1 MHIINQSGVQP
12 ENSKNIV
19 TVNQLWQRYISYWP
33 LFIVLILIAVG
44 CAKFYTWYAI
54 PVYESNARILINDE
68 KKGAEDSKERE
79 VFNTLNNK
87 KIIENEMEVVQSR
100 TLIDNV
106 AKQLYLN
113 VPVYKRDRLQNI
125 SAYTISPIR
134 IETSDTVFAEHP
146 KEVFFS
152 VNKDASEVTIEGN
165 VYSLNTWVNTEYG
178 NLRFVRNN
186 KFRGTLTT
194 SDKLLFTVVDPKKI
208 TKDIQDRLQVSSS
221 SKLSSILI
229 LSFKD
234 PVAVR
239 GEEFLNALINEYNN
253 SILLD
258 KSQLA
263 KNTLAFVNARL
274 NEVTGDLN
282 GIEQKSQLYKS
293 GNSAID
299 IGTQGRLY
307 LENVSL
313 NDQKLSE
320 INIHLAVLNQ
330 VQDFA
335 LSNNN
340 KGAIVPS
347 TLGINDP
354 MLTKLLNTLSESEM
368 EYERLRTT
376 EGPNYPT
383 VIALNDQIAR
393 LKPAIV
399 QNIQSQ
405 RKSLEASKSN
415 LLSTNNVY
423 SRDLQTIPE
432 KEKELIG
439 INREK
444 GIKYSTYAFLLQ
456 KREETALAYSS
467 VVPDNRLVDNAQSS
481 IKPVSPS
488 NKQVYIICLLAALLL
503 SVGIITAKDSFNN
516 KVLYRQEIETL
527 TRRPIVGEI
536 IFDKTKAPFVVGD
549 GKETFIAEQFRQLR
563 VAFTFLKKDVRK
575 KKILVTSSIAGEG
588 KSFISL
594 NLALTMALT
603 NKRVAIIELDLIN
616 SNISNKFNIKDNL
629 GVTDYL
635 MGKASVKDIITS
647 TDINSNLFLISAGT
661 PIKNSSEL
669 LTNGKI
675 EDLLISLEE
684 EFDYIVID
692 TAPVNLVTDAYI
704 LSPLCDITL
713 YVVRHNYTAKV
724 FVQRI
729 DSNNKINRL
738 HNIAIVFN
746 GIKARGFG
754 TKSYGFGYG
763 YGYSYNEKRP
773 KSLKV
778 ISAKIGAG
786 KKSIVG

>member
-1 MHIINQSGVQP
+1 MHIINNSGSQSDS
-12 ENSKNIV
+12 SKNIV
-19 TVNQLWQRYISYWP
+19 TLNQLWQRYITYWP
-33 LFIVLILIAVG
+33 LFIILIILAIA
-44 CAKFYTWYAI
+44 CANFYTWYAI
-54 PVYESNARILINDE
+54 PVYESNTRILINDE

-79 VFNTLNNK
+79 VFNTLNTK
-87 KIIENEMEVVQSR
+87 KIIENEMEVIQSR

-106 AKQLYLN
+106 SKKLYLN
-113 VPVYKRDRLQNI
+113 VPVFQKDRFQNI
-125 SAYTISPIR
+125 SAYNTSPIK
-134 IETSDTVFAEHP
+134 IESNDSVFSEHP
-146 KEVFFS
+146 QEIIFS
-152 VNKDASEVTIEGN
+152 VNKDVSVISIEGKEYG
-165 VYSLNTWVNTEYG
+165 VNTWVKTAHG
-178 NLRFVRNN
+178 NLKFIRNN
-186 KFRGTLTT
+186 RYTGTVPTRNEWM
-194 SDKLLFTVVDPKKI
+194 FTVVDPKKI
-208 TKDIQDRLQVSSS
+208 TKNIQDHLQVSSS

-234 PVAVR
+234 AVPLR
-239 GEEFLNALINEYNN
+239 GEEFLNALISEYNN

-274 NEVTGDLN
+274 SEVTGDLN
-282 GIEQKSQLYKS
+282 GIEQKSQQYKS

-307 LENVSL
+307 LENVSS

-320 INIHLAVLNQ
+320 INIQLAVLDQ
-330 VQDFA
+330 VQNFA

-354 MLTKLLNTLSESEM
+354 MLTQLLNKLSESEM

-383 VIALNDQIAR
+383 VVALNDQMAK

-405 RKSLEASKSN
+405 RKSLEASKIN
-415 LLSTNNVY
+415 LLSTNTVY

-432 KEKELIG
+432 KEKELIE

-481 IKPVSPS
+481 IIPVSPNS
-488 NKQVYIICLLAALLL
+488 KQVYAICVLAALVI
-503 SVGIITAKDSFNN
+503 SISIITAKDSFNN
-516 KVLYRQEIETL
+516 KVLYRQEIESL

-536 IFDKTKAPFVVGD
+536 IYDKSKSALVVGD

-563 VAFTFLKKDVRK
+563 VAFTFLKKEVK
-575 KKILVTSSIAGEG
+575 KNKILITSSIAGEG

-594 NLALTMALT
+594 NLALTIALT
-603 NKRVAIIELDLIN
+603 NKRVAILELDLIN
-616 SNISNKFNIKDNL
+616 SSISEKLNVKDNK
-629 GVTDYL
+629 GITDYL
-635 MGKASVKDIITS
+635 SGDANVKDIITQ
-647 TDINSNLFLISAGT
+647 TEINANLYLISAGT
-661 PIKNSSEL
+661 PVKNSSEL

-675 EDLLISLEE
+675 ETLIASLEE
-684 EFDYIVID
+684 QFDYIVID
-692 TAPVNLVTDAYI
+692 TAPVTLVTDAYI

-729 DSNNKINRL
+729 DGNNKINRL

-773 KSLKV
+773 KKIRV
-778 ISAKIGAG
+778 ITAKLERD
-786 KKSIVG
+786 KKIITG